1 VIIGVGI
8 PPANQVVPIFIEH
21 PPNKSSV
28 SVVITLLTNIV
39 IVPETVPIKVV
50 PFGIKEKNETGIPW
64 GVAEIVYKVPFLF
77 TAKIGE

>member
-1 VIIGVGI
+1 
-8 PPANQVVPIFIEH
+8 
-21 PPNKSSV
+21 V

-50 PFGIKEKNETGIPW
+50 PFGINEKNETGIPW